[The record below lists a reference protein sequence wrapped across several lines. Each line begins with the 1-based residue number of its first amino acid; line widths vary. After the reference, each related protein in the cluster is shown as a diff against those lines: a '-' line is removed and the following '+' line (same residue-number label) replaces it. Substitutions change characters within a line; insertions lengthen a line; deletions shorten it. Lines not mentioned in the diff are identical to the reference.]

1 MLMKENL
8 YDILSADNKSTEKLE
23 ELNTFIGGKP
33 LEETIAY
40 QRAVIKRMNEE
51 IEGLKQDRKQRKI
64 FGYCI
69 FGFMCSY
76 MAAAIVIVFF
86 CGFGLVYLSDKVISI
101 LIGST
106 LVEVI
111 GIFTFVAR
119 YLFHQKD

>member
-1 MLMKENL
+1 MLMKESL

-23 ELNTFIGGKP
+23 ELNTSIEGKP
-33 LEETIAY
+33 VEETIAY
-40 QRAVIKRMNEE
+40 QRAVIDKMREE

-69 FGFMCSY
+69 FGFMCAY

-86 CGFGLVYLSDKVISI
+86 CGFGLTQLSDKVILT

-111 GIFTFVAR
+111 GVFAFVAR
-119 YLFHQKD
+119 YLFHKKD

>member
-1 MLMKENL
+1 MLMKESL

-23 ELNTFIGGKP
+23 EMNTSISGKP
-33 LEETIAY
+33 VEETIAY
-40 QRAVIKRMNEE
+40 QRAVIDKMREE

-69 FGFMCSY
+69 FGFMCAY

-86 CGFGLVYLSDKVISI
+86 CGFGLIYLSDKVILT

-111 GIFTFVAR
+111 GVFCFCR
-119 YLFHQKD
+119 

>member
-1 MLMKENL
+1 MRMKENL

-23 ELNTFIGGKP
+23 ELNTSIGGKP

-40 QRAVIKRMNEE
+40 QRAVIDKMREE

-69 FGFMCSY
+69 FGFMCAY

-86 CGFGLVYLSDKVISI
+86 CGFGLIYLSDKVILTS
-101 LIGST
+101 IGST

-111 GIFTFVAR
+111 GVFAFVAR
-119 YLFHQKD
+119 FLFHKKD